1 MVRSKSVIR
10 PSARGGKD
18 QGHQWTSVAGQPP
31 PSHFLGALKRIQA
44 SGKSLLISLTDP
56 REVEPL
62 LTNLSS
68 KGLYLVLDAENEDQ
82 VDTLLDIAVRLT
94 HE

>member
-1 MVRSKSVIR
+1 
-10 PSARGGKD
+10 
-18 QGHQWTSVAGQPP
+18 
-31 PSHFLGALKRIQA
+31 
-44 SGKSLLISLTDP
+44 LISLTDP

-68 KGLYLVLDAENEDQ
+68 KGLYLVMDAENEDQ
-82 VDTLLDIAVRLT
+82 ADALLEIAVRLT